1 MSFSHKERKGR
12 KEGNRTMMKL
22 KRLGLVFLIMY
33 ATAIFMGLQ
42 WCGYSISILLPQLLL
57 GVVLIFPEP
66 LCTVLG
72 IAHLIKSVLYEN
84 AQMYAQGVGTVFAV
98 PSLILSYALYIA
110 LVSGYVFANR
120 RWFAHMCLGV
130 LSALLAFACY
140 FATVMDASI

>member
-1 MSFSHKERKGR
+1 M
-12 KEGNRTMMKL
+12 TKL
-22 KRLGLVFLIMY
+22 KRLGLVLLVMY
-33 ATAIFMGLQ
+33 VAAIFMELS
-42 WCGYSISILLPQLLL
+42 WCGYSISNLLPLELLFCA
-57 GVVLIFPEP
+57 VLIVSEP
-66 LCTVLG
+66 LFTVLG
-72 IAHLIKSVLYEN
+72 IDHIARSVLYEN